1 MDAPMGASLQLHA
14 AASPTQIRAGASASD
29 IVRAYHPLS
38 EPGDIAVASLLHEL
52 LLMDC
57 FSRSRATCASHVFRR
72 RTSCRISDD
81 ERRSRGPSATTA
93 VHDAKRGDEAH
104 RRPASKRVA

>member
-57 FSRSRATCASHVFRR
+57 FSRSRDVRLARIPAAHVVPHLGR
-72 RTSCRISDD
+72 RTALAWPIGDD
-81 ERRSRGPSATTA
+81 G
-93 VHDAKRGDEAH
+93 
-104 RRPASKRVA
+104 RP